1 MNYRRIM
8 LIAMQYVYG
17 ILGISASILTYQEWG
32 WDFSITSFQT
42 ILSIVLLSMCTLA
55 IIAIHQTIKS
65 DKKAD
70 EL

>member
-17 ILGISASILTYQEWG
+17 ILGISASILTYESLG

-42 ILSIVLLSMCTLA
+42 VLSIILLSMCALA
-55 IIAIHQTIKS
+55 IIALHETIKS
-65 DKKAD
+65 DKIVD
-70 EL
+70 ES